1 MKIQVVE
8 RLPEVV
14 SVEGLNSRKFYGAV
28 VRFPDR
34 EDIDRTRTFI
44 TACVPDKTILQYRCY
59 TMYAFTDGN
68 YFFDY
73 ANPSLA
79 GLIIDILR
87 RDGEVYQ
94 FDTLMELM
102 AWVSGSGV

>member
-1 MKIQVVE
+1 
-8 RLPEVV
+8 
-14 SVEGLNSRKFYGAV
+14 
-28 VRFPDR
+28 
-34 EDIDRTRTFI
+34 
-44 TACVPDKTILQYRCY
+44 
-59 TMYAFTDGN
+59 MYAFTDGN